1 MDTTF
6 FNAYSDLE
14 YEEIIL
20 IEDALKNFSEED
32 KQRFLMIYRSRRQD
46 PTNMLIFILLG
57 FFGVAGIHRF
67 VIGDIALGILYL
79 LTAGFC
85 WIGTIVDLV
94 NYKTITL
101 NYNRQKIM
109 EVLAMMRFR
118 TGNNS

>member
-1 MDTTF
+1 MDTAF
-6 FNAYSDLE
+6 FNMYSDLE
-14 YEEIIL
+14 YEEIVL
-20 IEDALKNFSEED
+20 IEDAIKNFSDED
-32 KQRFLMIYRSRRQD
+32 KQRFLMIYRGRRQD
-46 PTNMLIFILLG
+46 STNVLIFILLG

-79 LTAGFC
+79 LTAGLC

-109 EVLAMMRFR
+109 EVVNMMRLR
-118 TGNNS
+118 TGNNL